1 MKDQGIVVAA
11 ILLGAWAGHYF
22 KLPSGILTGGM
33 IAGLVAKGVVLA
45 DIPSG
50 NLLSTISQLLVAY
63 VVVSNSDVASIRRHP
78 EAVPLAVGYIFVLI
92 VFCMIAAWGIS
103 RWFDLDL
110 QTAIYATAPGGLAGM
125 ALSATDAGAETPVS
139 MMFHLLRLTIILIV
153 TPYLAAFFTR

>member
-1 MKDQGIVVAA
+1 MRDQGIVVAA
-11 ILLGAWAGHYF
+11 ILLGAWAGHHF

-78 EAVPLAVGYIFVLI
+78 EAVPVAVGYILVLI

-153 TPYLAAFFTR
+153 TPYLAAFFSR

>member
-50 NLLSTISQLLVAY
+50 NLLSIISQLLVAY